1 MKVYMVMVESADRDW
16 GGIDYINSQTICVG
30 VYDSMEATERTEAEF
45 RVVLDKVRE
54 SGELAKAWVSVE
66 EKELNKTESV
76 ASWLSYVVG
85 EETADEFMK
94 GEQA

>member
-30 VYDSMEATERTEAEF
+30 VYDSMEAAERTEAEF

-54 SGELAKAWVSVE
+54 SANWLKRGFLSRRKNSTRRRVLRVGSVMSL
-66 EKELNKTESV
+66 EKKLLMS
-76 ASWLSYVVG
+76 L
-85 EETADEFMK
+85 
-94 GEQA
+94 

>member
-1 MKVYMVMVESADRDW
+1 
-16 GGIDYINSQTICVG
+16 
-30 VYDSMEATERTEAEF
+30 
-45 RVVLDKVRE
+45 VLDKVRE

-66 EKELNKTESV
+66 EKELNETESV